1 MKKEP
6 ISIERDFD
14 SFIICYVSIAMIFLT
29 DASQDNLKMIYI
41 QVSFFWYPGCTGQS
55 KTAHR
60 QRAKQI
66 PEPG

>member
-14 SFIICYVSIAMIFLT
+14 SFYVSITMIFLT

-41 QVSFFWYPGCTGQS
+41 QVSFF
-55 KTAHR
+55 
-60 QRAKQI
+60 
-66 PEPG
+66 

>member
-41 QVSFFWYPGCTGQS
+41 QVSFFWQVY
-55 KTAHR
+55 
-60 QRAKQI
+60 
-66 PEPG
+66 

>member
-29 DASQDNLKMIYI
+29 DASQDNLKILLPLPVHLLML
-41 QVSFFWYPGCTGQS
+41 
-55 KTAHR
+55 
-60 QRAKQI
+60 
-66 PEPG
+66 